1 MWSVYLDTSPTRA
14 AVTRALGTFSRRA
27 YFGPLAPLRARNIGK
42 VALPGRRWVRVRNIM
57 AGIADEEVERVYL
70 SADPRISLMALPRP
84 SRIYLGREVVGEVI
98 DIGSDVEFMRV
109 GDRVVYQLDQCCAT
123 RDIEP
128 PCRHCAAGNFGLCEN
143 RFLPGPEAIGGGW
156 GDEMIVHER
165 QLFLVP
171 DALTDEE
178 AALLEPATLGVH
190 AALRH
195 QPQPGD
201 NVLVIGSHTL
211 GLLTTQAVRAL
222 APNANITVRA
232 NHPFQIEMATK
243 VGATRILYRE
253 DGTPGVARIT
263 GGRHFKR
270 RFGADLLVGGF
281 DVIYDTLG
289 TADSLQQALA
299 WVRAGGTVVLV
310 GQRMAPMRLDMTSIW
325 HQEISL
331 IGASAHGTESWPGGQ
346 SLATWGG
353 GDGGRV
359 STFALTAAL
368 IRERRLTP
376 QRLVTHRFPLR
387 EMRRALAVAH
397 DKADF
402 RAIKVLL
409 DIRDVA
415 GTQSPIAD
423 LVPREATSLAHG
435 L

>member
-1 MWSVYLDTSPTRA
+1 MWSVYLDTNPARVA
-14 AVTRALGTFSRRA
+14 AARALGIVSRRA
-27 YFGPLAPLRARNIGK
+27 YFSPLAPLRTRTIGK
-42 VALPGRRWVRVRNIM
+42 VDLPGRRWVRVRNTI
-57 AGIADEEVERVYL
+57 AGIGDEEVARVYL
-70 SADPRISLMALPRP
+70 SADPRISLMALPR
-84 SRIYLGREVVGEVI
+84 RARGYLGREVVGEVI
-98 DIGSDVEFMRV
+98 DIGPDVEFMRV

-171 DALTDEE
+171 DALADEE

-201 NVLVIGSHTL
+201 NVLVIGSYSL
-211 GLLTTQAVRAL
+211 GLLTTQAIRAL
-222 APNANITVRA
+222 APNVNITVRA
-232 NHPFQIEMATK
+232 DHPFQIEMATK

-281 DVIYDTLG
+281 DVIYDTIG
-289 TADSLQQALA
+289 TADSLQHALH
-299 WVRAGGTVVLV
+299 WVRGGGTVVLV
-310 GQRMAPMRLDMTSIW
+310 GQRLTPMQLDMTPLW

-346 SLATWGG
+346 GFAAWGG
-353 GDGGRV
+353 DNGGRV

-387 EMRRALAVAH
+387 EVRRALAVAH
-397 DKADF
+397 NKEEF

-415 GTQSPIAD
+415 SAPASMAD
-423 LVPREATSLAHG
+423 LVPQGVTSTVSTA
-435 L
+435 